1 MDLEADAVSSENIDD
16 VLASVEQHRDELE
29 DAIRQ
34 VVQVLQAALSDEA
47 PRRPAPVWK
56 PAHSQPPTPEPKDA

>member
-1 MDLEADAVSSENIDD
+1 MTSENIDD

-34 VVQVLQAALSDEA
+34 AVQLLQAALGDEK
-47 PRRPAPVWK
+47 PRGPAPVWK
-56 PAHSQPPTPEPKDA
+56 PAHPQARSPELKDA